1 MIETVTTV
9 LFHWILGFFAVATPI
24 ISAYSVGNILRLRQ
38 VRLAWNGGRMLGYPV
53 FSSVFLLMMALVTSL
68 AVWQQQTHLY
78 STVIGLSW
86 IGVNWFVVS
95 VLASRRIITNTGIV
109 KNVNEPAQTVHWTQ
123 IVDYSTEERANGV
136 HYTFFYQAVNDK
148 GTLSGSLMRV
158 ELFVPGSH
166 VAPFQTLVTRKLSSL
181 AWAETPESN
190 SVKLVDND

>member
-24 ISAYSVGNILRLRQ
+24 ISAYSVGNVLRLRQ
-38 VRLAWNGGRMLGYPV
+38 LRLSWNGGRMVGYPI

-95 VLASRRIITNTGIV
+95 VMASRRMITNTGIV
-109 KNVNEPAQTVHWTQ
+109 KNVNEPAQTIHWTQ
-123 IVDYSTEERANGV
+123 IVDYSREDRSNGS
-136 HYTFFYQAVNDK
+136 HYTFFYQSVNQN
-148 GTLSGSLMRV
+148 GLLTGPLMRL
-158 ELFVPGSH
+158 ELFVPTNK
-166 VAPFQTLVTRKLSSL
+166 VPPFQTLVNRKLSSL
-181 AWAETPESN
+181 SWAETPEMN
-190 SVKLVDND
+190 PVKLVE